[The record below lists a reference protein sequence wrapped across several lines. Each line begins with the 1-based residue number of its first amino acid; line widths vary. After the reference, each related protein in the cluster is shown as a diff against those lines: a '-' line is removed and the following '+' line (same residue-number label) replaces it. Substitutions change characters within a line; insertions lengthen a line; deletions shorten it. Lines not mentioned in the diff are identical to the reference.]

1 MDLYERIRND
11 MVVALKGGDQTSLLV
26 LRMVISDIKQFEI
39 DKNVKSPAEADV
51 LQIIQRMIKK
61 HKESIEQFKNGNR
74 QDLVDKEVVEL
85 RVLEAYMPEQLG
97 EAELEKI
104 VKDAVSETGA
114 ATKADLGKVMK
125 AVMEKARGKCDG
137 KLVNQLAMKFLK

>member
-1 MDLYERIRND
+1 MDLYERIRSD

-26 LRMVISDIKQFEI
+26 LRMVVSAIKQFEI

-51 LQIIQRMIKK
+51 LQIIQRMIKQ

-74 QDLVDKEVVEL
+74 QDLVDKEAVEL
-85 RVLEAYMPEQLG
+85 KVLEAYMPEQLG

-125 AVMEKARGKCDG
+125 AVMEKARGRCDG
-137 KLVNQLAMKFLK
+137 KLINQLAMKFLK

>member
-1 MDLYERIRND
+1 MDLYERIRSD
-11 MVVALKGGDQTSLLV
+11 MIVALKGGDQTSLLV

-51 LQIIQRMIKK
+51 LQIIQRMIKQ

-85 RVLEAYMPEQLG
+85 RVLETYMPEQLG

-114 ATKADLGKVMK
+114 ATKADLGKVMR